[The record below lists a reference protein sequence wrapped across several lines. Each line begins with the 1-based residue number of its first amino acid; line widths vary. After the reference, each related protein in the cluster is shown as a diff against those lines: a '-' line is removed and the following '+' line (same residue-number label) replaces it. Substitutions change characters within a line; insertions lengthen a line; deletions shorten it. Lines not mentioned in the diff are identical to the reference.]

1 MVIRVKRR
9 AVGGDEVN
17 GMRRRELVFTL
28 TTAAILS
35 PHGAKAQPV
44 RRVVLFTIH
53 EEVSPAGRAILDA
66 LRGALRELGWRE
78 GKDILIEPVWAGTDT
93 TRFPG
98 LASDLARQ
106 PPDVI
111 VSASSAV
118 LRVLRQAVP
127 NVPIV
132 FIAVSNPDG
141 QGFVDSL
148 NRPGGRITGFVHLE
162 YSIGPKWVQLLKEIA
177 PAVTQ
182 VLVLFN
188 PDAIPAHEW
197 LPPIQERAKSLGADI
212 LTAPVRDPSAL
223 ESAISEFG
231 RDHGGGL
238 LIMPEAFTALHRKR
252 IIEAAARARIPAI
265 YPWDYFARDGG
276 LVSYGSNFPDLARRA
291 GSYVDRILKGARAGD
306 LPVQQPTK
314 FELIVNSRTARALGL
329 PIPETILLQADEV
342 LD

>member
-1 MVIRVKRR
+1 
-9 AVGGDEVN
+9 
-17 GMRRRELVFTL
+17 MRRREVVLTL
-28 TTAAILS
+28 AVMAILS
-35 PHGAKAQPV
+35 PHVSRAQPV
-44 RRVVLFTIH
+44 HRVVLFTIH
-53 EEVSPAGRAILDA
+53 DEASPAGRAILDA
-66 LRGALRELGWRE
+66 LRESLRELGWSE
-78 GKDILIEPVWAGTDT
+78 GKNISIEPVWAGTDT
-93 TRFPG
+93 SRFPG
-98 LASDLARQ
+98 LASDLARR

-118 LRVLRQAVP
+118 LRVLRHAVP

-177 PAVTQ
+177 PTVSR
-182 VLVLFN
+182 VLLLFN

-197 LPPIQERAKSLGADI
+197 LPPIQDRAKSLDVEI
-212 LTAPVRDPSAL
+212 LTAPVREPSAL
-223 ESAISEFG
+223 ENAILEFG
-231 RDHGGGL
+231 RDQGGGL
-238 LIMPEAFTALHRKR
+238 LVMPEAFTALHRNR

-265 YPWDYFARDGG
+265 YPWDYFARAGG
-276 LVSYGSNFPDLARRA
+276 LISYGSNFPDLARRA
-291 GSYVDRILKGARAGD
+291 GAYVDRILKGEQAGA

-314 FELIVNSRTARALGL
+314 FELIVNLKTARTLGL
-329 PIPETILLQADEV
+329 AVPVAILLQADEI